1 MLHAVLGLYIRALG
15 SIDRVFLR
23 SLQLKNEPA
32 FGRATQPPFTHIS
45 NRCNKKYELAQ
56 DNVLDY
62 HLTASRRPRAKTGVT
77 GPTAFKTFEL
87 GV

>member
-45 NRCNKKYELAQ
+45 I
-56 DNVLDY
+56 V
-62 HLTASRRPRAKTGVT
+62 VT
-77 GPTAFKTFEL
+77 KSMNWHKIMCWTII
-87 GV
+87 